1 MPCGLCLGLLD
12 ALCPLC
18 SRAPK
23 APKSEFA
30 ERMSSARKAKALK
43 TGPIAVENKE
53 EPKPPADVK
62 TDPGAVEGDG
72 K

>member
-1 MPCGLCLGLLD
+1 
-12 ALCPLC
+12 
-18 SRAPK
+18 
-23 APKSEFA
+23 
-30 ERMSSARKAKALK
+30 MSSARKAKALK